1 MSGDMGGDGQMVR
14 VLVAGA
20 SGRMGGETVQAV
32 RQSAQDNHDMEL
44 VGVFGRGD
52 DAETEIKAAR
62 PDVLVDFSLPE
73 AVMPNVRAA
82 LAARVIVLVGTTGL
96 SPADLEE
103 IAALCQTHQTA
114 CLVAPNFAI
123 GAVLMMQFAKT
134 AARYMPDAEI
144 IEMHHERK
152 KDAPSGTAQKTAAL
166 IAEARKAANAAPLP
180 EADGAFE
187 TAPGARG
194 GTVDGVPVHS
204 VRLPGFVASQ
214 EVIFG
219 GPGQR
224 LSVRHDSI
232 DRASFMPGVLLAI
245 RKSPDL
251 QGFVYGLE
259 NLLP

>member
-1 MSGDMGGDGQMVR
+1 MSGDMGDGQTVR

-20 SGRMGGETVQAV
+20 NGRMGSETVQAV
-32 RQSAQDNHDMEL
+32 RQSAQNHHDMEL

-82 LAARVIVLVGTTGL
+82 LAARVVPLVGTTGL
-96 SPADLEE
+96 SPDNLEE
-103 IAALCQTHQTA
+103 IAGLCKTHETA

-166 IAEARKAANAAPLP
+166 ISEARKAANAAPLP

-194 GTVDGVPVHS
+194 GDVDGVPVHS
-204 VRLPGFVASQ
+204 IRLPGFVASQ

-219 GPGQR
+219 GAGQR